1 MAAAAAKE
9 EEEEEVFLLQRFSA
23 LRLENNRPGLR
34 ELTEGTRRREATARH
49 FFFSLRTQNFPIHIF
64 AVVVFIFFWLNIC
77 LPTLTPTYEGGVAT
91 VPF

>member
-1 MAAAAAKE
+1 MAAAAK
-9 EEEEEVFLLQRFSA
+9 EEEVFLLQRFSA

-49 FFFSLRTQNFPIHIF
+49 FFFSLHTEFPYTHF

-77 LPTLTPTYEGGVAT
+77 RPTLTPTYEGGVAT